1 MPTGGNFQFS
11 ETLCKSGWRNNT
23 SEELHWWLFK
33 MQGLQTVVRY
43 SSFKCSPSCKEA
55 LAGLVVTDSV
65 SVENKKIKK
74 SKTIAVFGYILRQ
87 HSQTP
92 TVASVKSETLVS
104 LPSLA
109 KIQEQLTDCPRWW
122 MMERL
127 ESKWNEMVS
136 TVTESRGKKKIARIC
151 IQYIEYFC
159 KCFFLGVKVSQ
170 WYFAC
175 LADAVSAD
183 WKNHHKQS

>member
-11 ETLCKSGWRNNT
+11 ETLCKSSWRNNT

-65 SVENKKIKK
+65 SVENKKVKK

-127 ESKWNEMVS
+127 ESKWND
-136 TVTESRGKKKIARIC
+136 
-151 IQYIEYFC
+151 IENFC
-159 KCFFLGVKVSQ
+159 KWFFLGVKVSQ

>member
-136 TVTESRGKKKIARIC
+136 TVTESREKKDSTDLYTVYWILL
-151 IQYIEYFC
+151 QMV
-159 KCFFLGVKVSQ
+159 FLGVKVSQ